1 MAEDGQG
8 ADGAQGAGAASGAAT
23 GAPGAQ
29 VGAQGA
35 QGPQNG
41 SEWLT
46 DDAARNAKIDQIIE
60 RRAAGIIKAALKENG
75 MTDDADI
82 KAVIAGYHESKR
94 ASADSGSKQVAE
106 LEARVAALTA
116 ERQQQALSAEVAR
129 IATELDVDPA
139 RVPHLSR
146 LADLSAALK
155 DGEPDGDAIKGA
167 LEKVLEDV
175 PELKKAKTGGIRIG
189 ASDDGAGQGASGLDL
204 LLEAAGVKKKKE

>member
-8 ADGAQGAGAASGAAT
+8 ADGAPGAGAVAGAAT

-29 VGAQGA
+29 SGAQGA
-35 QGPQNG
+35 QGPQSG

-82 KAVIAGYHESKR
+82 KAVITGYHASKR
-94 ASADSGSKQVAE
+94 AQSDTGAKQVAE

-129 IATELDVDPA
+129 VAAELDADPA
-139 RVPHLSR
+139 RIAHLSR

-155 DGEPDGDAIKGA
+155 DGEPDKDAIKGA

-175 PELKKAKTGGIRIG
+175 PEFKKTKTGGIRIG
-189 ASDDGAGQGASGLDL
+189 ASDDGAGQGASE
-204 LLEAAGVKKKKE
+204 LESMLRAAGLKTKKE